1 MQIDVQKH
9 RPRMRQDP
17 EYNAIREF
25 FIKSAKKSSQ
35 KFRQKNQ
42 KEMILGASRFP
53 SLFVQN
59 DGQNY

>member
-1 MQIDVQKH
+1 
-9 RPRMRQDP
+9 MRQDP